1 MTLRAGERRLV
12 YDGKGT
18 ASGPRRQQGRTCSH
32 QRRRRRRS
40 IWEGMEEGFTF
51 KKKRQKV
58 GLKLNEWE
66 EGKERGWQNAREE
79 LRRTKLERDDEGM
92 Q

>member
-1 MTLRAGERRLV
+1 MQAREDWSTTGRGRRLDPV
-12 YDGKGT
+12 GSRDAHAVTNGGGGGG
-18 ASGPRRQQGRTCSH
+18 ASGRGWRKVLLLKRKGRK
-32 QRRRRRRS
+32 
-40 IWEGMEEGFTF
+40 I
-51 KKKRQKV
+51 